1 VAFADA
7 AEIFARTFLE
17 RHLELLAPGALP
29 GDFELASN
37 VVHGGQRVVAF
48 VQKAAGLR
56 VLGGQLSFRFKND
69 RLFVIASQALPN
81 VHVTPRPL
89 TLSEADLQMEA
100 EHWIGMDYGAD
111 ALASDVTGPFVLPIV
126 RDGYVADYRI
136 VMRVTVDTRAMV
148 SRWAVFLDA
157 DSGVPV
163 AREQLL
169 RFATGTVMYNVPVRR
184 PTDVRADYPARSAT
198 LLVDAVSATTD
209 DNGVLTF
216 ADGAPVQVAS
226 ALAGP
231 LVSVNNDAGPN
242 ASTMFTLDP
251 GGTIVWN
258 AANEPEIDAQ
268 LTSFIHA
275 RIAKDHGLG
284 LAPDLSGF
292 IDNLLPVNVNISDLC
307 NAFYDGQAINF
318 FQEGGPCENTGRLA
332 DVVYH
337 EFGHWFH
344 HHSLVF
350 GSGEFDSALSEG
362 LSDYYSANITGDP
375 GMGRGFFFS
384 NAPLRHI
391 DPMTVE
397 YKWPDDIDGDPH
409 QTGLIIA
416 GAFWDLRKLLV
427 AEYGETEGVALTND
441 LYALGMRNAVDI
453 PSMYPE
459 VLAVDDDDGNLEN
472 GTPHACQIAEAFG
485 THGLRSLAI
494 DHSTLSVEPPNQDG
508 HRVTVRINGLFE
520 GCDGDSVESA
530 EIQWHLR
537 RTPNEESVVTMT
549 GSASELS
556 GAIPTQAEGEV
567 VRFRVEVKLSNG
579 TSLTFPDNAA
589 DPNYEFYVGEVTP
602 IYCTDFETDPA
613 LDGWTHGLLAGEQ
626 EEGADDWQW
635 GEPFGTAQ
643 NGDPAEAFSGTHV
656 FGNDLGAGNYNGL
669 YKSEKVNYGDTPAID
684 VSGHAIV
691 RVQYRR
697 WLNVE
702 DGFFDK
708 ARIYANEKPA
718 WSNFA
723 STNES
728 GATHHR
734 DREWRFQDLDLTPF
748 VADDGMLK
756 VRFEIRSDSGL
767 NMGGWTLD
775 DFCIVGT
782 DAPFTEPT
790 CGNAT
795 IEIGEDC
802 DDGNA
807 TDGDGCSATCTTEQN
822 AIDPIDEPL
831 VTGGCGCRVTTTDD
845 TTPRWLWALSLLGL
859 VLARRRRR

>member
-1 VAFADA
+1 MNGKHQLSLIASVVACTFAHTAQGVQQPEHLPAAPELADGSLMRGTRTVGHHVPPSALRAWRAFQADVGGRWVASWDDATKVPSRIFGTGIQAPGTVAFADA

-242 ASTMFTLDP
+242 ASTIFTLDP

-318 FQEGGPCENTGRLA
+318 FQEGGPCENT
-332 DVVYH
+332 
-337 EFGHWFH
+337 
-344 HHSLVF
+344 
-350 GSGEFDSALSEG
+350 
-362 LSDYYSANITGDP
+362 
-375 GMGRGFFFS
+375 
-384 NAPLRHI
+384 
-391 DPMTVE
+391 
-397 YKWPDDIDGDPH
+397 
-409 QTGLIIA
+409 
-416 GAFWDLRKLLV
+416 
-427 AEYGETEGVALTND
+427 
-441 LYALGMRNAVDI
+441 
-453 PSMYPE
+453 
-459 VLAVDDDDGNLEN
+459 
-472 GTPHACQIAEAFG
+472 
-485 THGLRSLAI
+485 
-494 DHSTLSVEPPNQDG
+494 
-508 HRVTVRINGLFE
+508 
-520 GCDGDSVESA
+520 
-530 EIQWHLR
+530 
-537 RTPNEESVVTMT
+537 
-549 GSASELS
+549 
-556 GAIPTQAEGEV
+556 
-567 VRFRVEVKLSNG
+567 
-579 TSLTFPDNAA
+579 
-589 DPNYEFYVGEVTP
+589 
-602 IYCTDFETDPA
+602 
-613 LDGWTHGLLAGEQ
+613 
-626 EEGADDWQW
+626 
-635 GEPFGTAQ
+635 
-643 NGDPAEAFSGTHV
+643 
-656 FGNDLGAGNYNGL
+656 
-669 YKSEKVNYGDTPAID
+669 
-684 VSGHAIV
+684 
-691 RVQYRR
+691 
-697 WLNVE
+697 
-702 DGFFDK
+702 
-708 ARIYANEKPA
+708 
-718 WSNFA
+718 
-723 STNES
+723 
-728 GATHHR
+728 
-734 DREWRFQDLDLTPF
+734 
-748 VADDGMLK
+748 
-756 VRFEIRSDSGL
+756 
-767 NMGGWTLD
+767 
-775 DFCIVGT
+775 
-782 DAPFTEPT
+782 
-790 CGNAT
+790 
-795 IEIGEDC
+795 
-802 DDGNA
+802 
-807 TDGDGCSATCTTEQN
+807 
-822 AIDPIDEPL
+822 
-831 VTGGCGCRVTTTDD
+831 
-845 TTPRWLWALSLLGL
+845 
-859 VLARRRRR
+859 